1 MLACSVAQSYPTL
14 CDYMDCSLPGSSVHG
29 IFSGKNTGEGYHFLL
44 QTIFPTQESKQHLLY
59 LLLWW
64 ADSLPLNHL
73 GVSDRKGTSDN
84 SVTLGTDFVA
94 MGNKAIN
101 EHQKSV
107 HW

>member
-1 MLACSVAQSYPTL
+1 
-14 CDYMDCSLPGSSVHG
+14 MDCSLPGSSVHG
-29 IFSGKNTGEGYHFLL
+29 IFSGKNTGEGYRFLL
-44 QTIFPTQESKQHLLY
+44 QTIFPTQELKHHFLY

-94 MGNKAIN
+94 MGNNAIN

-107 HW
+107 DW